1 MIDVSDSM
9 FTRTGDAQYP
19 SKLVR
24 HGKEQNFQIVRD
36 EAIKLVQSLTPATRF
51 GIVRWS
57 GGAYSWKPELV
68 QATEENKTAAI
79 AHIQNE
85 VDFKTA
91 RPKGGRQ
98 RATAASSARSKPR
111 IAAKARKRRSNK
123 LQRVV
128 IPSEAKRS
136 RGIPGSYLKTCAT
149 GSLGFARDDRKGSA
163 ATVPSCAKSISPIS

>member
-1 MIDVSDSM
+1 MGRSRTSRSCATKRSSLCKASRRRPVSA
-9 FTRTGDAQYP
+9 F
-19 SKLVR
+19 
-24 HGKEQNFQIVRD
+24 
-36 EAIKLVQSLTPATRF
+36 
-51 GIVRWS
+51 VRWS